1 MSSVKLT
8 ADSSGGTVELKG
20 PATTASNAAKTWI
33 LPNDTGTAEQILK
46 HSSTAGTLEWGHNLA
61 VAYLWDQK
69 DYDTEGGSFSSGA
82 FRTRDLNQEVDPHGI
97 VSLSSNAFTLQAGTY
112 RIKWLAPAYKVNN
125 HFSDLYNNT
134 DSSIVLS
141 GSAEYAH
148 SSVGASNIS
157 FGQGRFTITGAKEFI
172 IRHRC
177 NNTNSTHGFGVA
189 QNIINDDPNVFCQVV
204 IQKEI

>member
-33 LPNDTGTAEQILK
+33 LPNDTGAAEQILK

-112 RIKWLAPAYKVNN
+112 RIQWNSPAYKVNN
-125 HFSDLYNNT
+125 HVSDLYNNT
-134 DSSIVLS
+134 DSSIVLT
-141 GSAEYAH
+141 GSPEYAN
-148 SSVGASNIS
+148 SGEGVTNQS

-177 NNTNSTHGFGVA
+177 SSTFANLGFGA
-189 QNIINDDPNVFCQVV
+189 AHNIINDDPNIFCQVV